1 MNYIKIKKNS
11 HNLITVSI
19 LSFLLISLISCSD
32 TVNVQKL
39 PQRKYQLVWS
49 DEFDSLK
56 GASPNASKWSFEL
69 GAGGWGNQEYE
80 VYTNSPA
87 NVSTN
92 GLGSLAI
99 TAIKKPTT
107 PYPTYY
113 SGRIITKGLFTQTY
127 GRFEA
132 RIKLPYGPGIWP
144 AFWLLGANKDSL
156 NASNKT
162 IGWPQCGEIDIMELN
177 GSKPSIV
184 NGTIHGPGYSGG
196 GSIGKSFGL
205 VNDRYDTDYH
215 LFAIEWGKDYIDFY
229 VDDYLYQELTPSSVT
244 GKGDWVFNDHPFY
257 IIMNL
262 AVGGLYVTGTTDQT
276 PFPQTMLVDYV
287 RVYKEVI

>member
-1 MNYIKIKKNS
+1 MNYIKFKKYCTKLVPVVQYS
-11 HNLITVSI
+11 TVLIT
-19 LSFLLISLISCSD
+19 LIGCSD
-32 TVNVQKL
+32 SGDVQKL
-39 PQRKYQLVWS
+39 LQRKYQLVWS
-49 DEFDSLK
+49 DEFDSIK
-56 GASPNASKWSFEL
+56 GASPDSTKWSFEL

-80 VYTNSPA
+80 VYTKNTA

-92 GLGSLAI
+92 GVGSLAI
-99 TAIKKPTT
+99 TAIKAPTT

-113 SGRIITKGLFTQTY
+113 SGRITTKGLFMQTY

-144 AFWLLGANKDSL
+144 AFWLLSANKDSL
-156 NASNKT
+156 DANNKT

-177 GSKPSIV
+177 GSKPSII

-196 GSIGKSFGL
+196 GSIGKSYGL
-205 VNDRYDTDYH
+205 VNDRYDNDYH

-229 VDDYLYQELTPSSVT
+229 VDDYLYQELTPSSVS
-244 GKGDWVFNDHPFY
+244 GKGDWVYNDHPFY
-257 IIMNL
+257 IILNL
-262 AVGGLYVTGTTDQT
+262 AVGGLYVTGPTDQT

-287 RVYKEVI
+287 RVYKEIN